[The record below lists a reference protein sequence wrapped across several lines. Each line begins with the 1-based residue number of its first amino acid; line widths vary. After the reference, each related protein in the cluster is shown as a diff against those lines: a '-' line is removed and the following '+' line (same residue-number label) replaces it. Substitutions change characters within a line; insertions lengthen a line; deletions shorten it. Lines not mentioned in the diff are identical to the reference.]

1 MTPKMTAET
10 HANTPASQI
19 ANGHL
24 AAIVRSSNDAIAS
37 KTTNGIVIT
46 WNAAAERMFGYA
58 AEEIVGKSIRILI
71 PDDRQQEEDEILSKI
86 LLGAEVKNF
95 DTIRL
100 RKDGREFPCSITVS
114 PIHDND
120 GNIVGASKI
129 VRDITEQTEREEL
142 VRLLLAEVNH
152 RSKNMLALVQAI
164 ARQISKPEDKGF
176 IDRLSARLQSLTA
189 SQDALI
195 QSGWR
200 GADVE
205 TLIRF
210 QLAHFQDLVG
220 NRIMMTGAP
229 VALGASAAQV
239 LGMAIHELA
248 TNASKYGAL
257 SNDHGRVNIEWRL
270 LDNQAGPRFEI
281 EWRESEGPVVH
292 EPTMVGFGTSVLGK
306 IAKSSLTAD
315 VYTTYDPAGVSWKL
329 TCKDSRA
336 LHHDQTGHDLAFPYA
351 AV

>member
-1 MTPKMTAET
+1 MTANKR
-10 HANTPASQI
+10 AGDPQSPL

-24 AAIVRSSNDAIAS
+24 AAIVRSSNDAIVS
-37 KTTNGIVIT
+37 KTTEGVVLS
-46 WNAAAERMFGYA
+46 WNAAAERMFGYS

-71 PDDRQQEEDEILSKI
+71 PDDRQSEEDDILAKI
-86 LLGAEVKNF
+86 LIGAEVANF
-95 DTIRL
+95 QTIRL
-100 RKDGREFPCSITVS
+100 RKDGSKLPCSITVS
-114 PIHDND
+114 PIHDRE

-176 IDRLSARLQSLTA
+176 LDRFGARLQSLTA

-205 TLIRF
+205 TLVGL
-210 QLAHFQDLVG
+210 QLAHFHDLIG
-220 NRIMMTGAP
+220 TRIQISGAQ
-229 VALGASAAQV
+229 VTLSASATQV

-257 SNDHGRVNIEWRL
+257 SSDEGRVTIAWRL
-270 LDNQAGPRFEI
+270 LDQQSTPRFEI
-281 EWRESEGPVVH
+281 EWRESGGPPVK
-292 EPTMVGFGTSVLGK
+292 EPTQVGFGASVLGK
-306 IAKSSLTAD
+306 IAKGSFNAD
-315 VYTTYDPAGVSWKL
+315 VSTTLASDGLVWTL

-336 LHHDQTGHDLAFPYA
+336 LHSGDDSYA
-351 AV
+351 LGF

>member
-1 MTPKMTAET
+1 MTANKR
-10 HANTPASQI
+10 AGDPQSPL

-24 AAIVRSSNDAIAS
+24 AAIVRSSNDAIVS
-37 KTTNGIVIT
+37 KTTEGVVLS
-46 WNAAAERMFGYA
+46 WNAAAERMFGYS

-71 PDDRQQEEDEILSKI
+71 PDDRQSEEDDILAKI
-86 LLGAEVKNF
+86 LIGAEVANF
-95 DTIRL
+95 QTIRL
-100 RKDGREFPCSITVS
+100 RKDGSKLPCSITVS
-114 PIHDND
+114 PIHDRE

-176 IDRLSARLQSLTA
+176 LGRFGARLQSLTA

-205 TLIRF
+205 TLVGL
-210 QLAHFQDLVG
+210 QLAHFHDLIG
-220 NRIMMTGAP
+220 TRIQISGAQ
-229 VALGASAAQV
+229 VTLNASATQV

-257 SNDHGRVNIEWRL
+257 SSDEGRVTIAWRL
-270 LDNQAGPRFEI
+270 LDQQSTPRFEI
-281 EWRESEGPVVH
+281 EWRESGGPPVK
-292 EPTMVGFGTSVLGK
+292 EPTQVGFGASVLGK
-306 IAKSSLTAD
+306 IAKGSFNAD
-315 VYTTYDPAGVSWKL
+315 VSTTLASGGLVWTL

-336 LHHDQTGHDLAFPYA
+336 LHSGEDSYA
-351 AV
+351 LGF

>member
-1 MTPKMTAET
+1 MIAKTRAGDPQS
-10 HANTPASQI
+10 PI

-24 AAIVRSSNDAIAS
+24 AAIVRSSNDAIVS
-37 KTTNGIVIT
+37 KTTQGIVMS

-58 AEEIVGKSIRILI
+58 ANEIVGKSIRILI
-71 PDDRQQEEDEILSKI
+71 PEDRQNEEDEILAKI
-86 LLGAEVKNF
+86 IIGTEVANF
-95 DTIRL
+95 QTIRL
-100 RKDGREFPCSITVS
+100 RKDGSKLPCSITVS
-114 PIHDND
+114 PIHDID
-120 GNIVGASKI
+120 SNIVGASKI

-176 IDRLSARLQSLTA
+176 LDRFGARLQSLTA

-205 TLIRF
+205 TLIGF
-210 QLAHFQDLVG
+210 QLAHFHDLIG
-220 NRIMMTGAP
+220 SRIQISGAP
-229 VALGASAAQV
+229 VTLSASATQV

-257 SNDHGRVNIEWRL
+257 SNEDGSVAIVWRL
-270 LDNQAGPRFEI
+270 LDQDAAPRFEI
-281 EWRESEGPVVH
+281 EWSERGGPVVT
-292 EPTMVGFGTSVLGK
+292 EPSQVGFGASVLGK
-306 IAKSSLTAD
+306 IAKGSFNAD
-315 VYTTYDPAGVSWKL
+315 VSTNYAPEGLTWKL

-336 LHHDQTGHDLAFPYA
+336 LHNDEGNYA
-351 AV
+351 IGF